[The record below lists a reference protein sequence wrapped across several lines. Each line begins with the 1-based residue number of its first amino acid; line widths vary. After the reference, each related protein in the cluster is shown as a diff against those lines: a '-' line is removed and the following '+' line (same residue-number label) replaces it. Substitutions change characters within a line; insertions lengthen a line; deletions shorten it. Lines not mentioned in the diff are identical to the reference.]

1 MLKCDSISG
10 NHYQCRPLFVDDK
23 SLLFVAAGSAIHVA
37 SLITGE
43 LICALKA
50 YAGNI
55 TSIVL
60 HPRQLDT
67 VRNTCSWL
75 CQTLYVL
82 RVDRCT

>member
-10 NHYQCRPLFVDDK
+10 NHYQCRPLFVDNK

-43 LICALKA
+43 LICALKS

-60 HPRQLDT
+60 HPTQLDT
-67 VRNTCSWL
+67 VRSIIFFIL
-75 CQTLYVL
+75 HYLFIYS
-82 RVDRCT
+82 